1 MNYKEF
7 ERILSKKRIDRYLK
21 ACQGNSRKA
30 MTLYRYNL
38 QLTQDVFT
46 IISCF
51 EVALRNAIDVH
62 LIPILGEEWLKNSV
76 QPGGV
81 FTDPKLNKTRE
92 IIERAYHKLVK
103 NGTYSHSKLLAEM
116 EFGIWKYMFSPM
128 QYRLTGRT
136 LLKIFPNK
144 ERSSAEIQY
153 NQSYIFNELDKVNTL
168 RNRLAH
174 HEPICFY
181 LNEPNI
187 DTGYILT
194 EYKKIQCLF
203 AWMNIDSHSMLYG
216 LDHVLSTCNKINK
229 LME

>member
-116 EFGIWKYMFSPM
+116 EFGIWKYRVKPTKNFFIHP
-128 QYRLTGRT
+128 TT
-136 LLKIFPNK
+136 KI
-144 ERSSAEIQY
+144 
-153 NQSYIFNELDKVNTL
+153 
-168 RNRLAH
+168 
-174 HEPICFY
+174 
-181 LNEPNI
+181 
-187 DTGYILT
+187 
-194 EYKKIQCLF
+194 
-203 AWMNIDSHSMLYG
+203 
-216 LDHVLSTCNKINK
+216 
-229 LME
+229 